1 MGIGIYSK
9 SYFKRSL
16 SYFFQQKTR
25 CGSVFRLFDVSD
37 LSYLYNIQYRILVIL
52 SKKTLKISILCVR
65 LLIAELCTRLIF
77 SQSYKFYI

>member
-25 CGSVFRLFDVSD
+25 CGSVFRHFDVSD
-37 LSYLYNIQYRILVIL
+37 LSYLYNIIQYSILVIL
-52 SKKTLKISILCVR
+52 GKKTLKISIFVR
-65 LLIAELCTRLIF
+65 SFVDC
-77 SQSYKFYI
+77 